1 MVVAGLAMADTAVA
15 EAGIFGRRCNVRT
28 RVCSNQRV
36 FTWGLRTIR
45 YSSNRCTNCRHTV
58 VRETPQVVEEAPKVA
73 KSEPEV
79 VEKTVQVAKEVVEE
93 VEEPKKAEVLVIKPT
108 ILEPMLI
115 AEPQGKPSV
124 APSAALIELEAQKP
138 LAAKKVKESQE
149 KGPEG
154 ASKRPFSLL
163 PFKSSSVQGNTPFV
177 RPSPTP
183 PDRGG
188 VQWF

>member
-58 VRETPQVVEEAPKVA
+58 VRETPQVVEEAPK
-73 KSEPEV
+73 
-79 VEKTVQVAKEVVEE
+79 VAKEVVEE